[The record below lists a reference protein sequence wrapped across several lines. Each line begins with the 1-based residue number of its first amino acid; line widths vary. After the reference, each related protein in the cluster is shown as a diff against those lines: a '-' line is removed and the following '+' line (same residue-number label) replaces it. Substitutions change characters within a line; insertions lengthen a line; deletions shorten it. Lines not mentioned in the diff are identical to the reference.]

1 LRRSQRQAS
10 DRRATADVQRLA
22 RDEAGFT
29 IGKERHGT
37 RDILGPAQPADR
49 DRCASAARFGLSFG
63 STPSNISVSSIG
75 PGATTL
81 TVTPC
86 GASSSA
92 QVRAGRACR
101 PSSMHTRCA
110 SRARAPRATDQ
121 HDAAEMR
128 ATHRRQICLY
138 EHERRGEVKVCQR
151 VEIRDVDLVERLFAD
166 RARVVHDRRDGMLT
180 RNLFGCL
187 ARRAGIA
194 QVDRHGSQPRG
205 LDPGLA
211 SRKADHVVTLIEQR
225 TADRDA
231 DAVLPPV
238 TIAVDV
244 VIVVDL
250 STGGQLAFE
259 HLRFSA

>member
-1 LRRSQRQAS
+1 
-10 DRRATADVQRLA
+10 
-22 RDEAGFT
+22 
-29 IGKERHGT
+29 
-37 RDILGPAQPADR
+37 
-49 DRCASAARFGLSFG
+49 
-63 STPSNISVSSIG
+63 
-75 PGATTL
+75 
-81 TVTPC
+81 
-86 GASSSA
+86 
-92 QVRAGRACR
+92 
-101 PSSMHTRCA
+101 
-110 SRARAPRATDQ
+110 
-121 HDAAEMR
+121 MR